1 MAITPIIY
9 DFVVDIRNDS
19 NFFIAKAP
27 QGDARA
33 RFLDITVTD
42 NGAYYELPTSDVTY
56 IVSGTNAGGALI
68 YNSCTLS
75 NNKIR
80 VPLTNVMLGVAGV
93 SKYQLKIYATD
104 GTDTVLSCFDFNI
117 MVEESAFNVNVL
129 TTSNEF
135 TALTNLIS
143 NIASANKW
151 ILGEGEPDDDIGTF
165 SDLYMDTLTADVYQK
180 GETAWVWQCKLGS
193 QTFFAYATSSTGENF
208 SLTYSSSKTYLGIC
222 NEQTST
228 QPTTIIAQRSQC

>member
-104 GTDTVLSCFDFNI
+104 GTDTVLSCFD
-117 MVEESAFNVNVL
+117 
-129 TTSNEF
+129 
-135 TALTNLIS
+135 
-143 NIASANKW
+143 
-151 ILGEGEPDDDIGTF
+151 
-165 SDLYMDTLTADVYQK
+165 
-180 GETAWVWQCKLGS
+180 
-193 QTFFAYATSSTGENF
+193 
-208 SLTYSSSKTYLGIC
+208 
-222 NEQTST
+222 
-228 QPTTIIAQRSQC
+228 

>member
-1 MAITPIIY
+1 
-9 DFVVDIRNDS
+9 
-19 NFFIAKAP
+19 
-27 QGDARA
+27 
-33 RFLDITVTD
+33 
-42 NGAYYELPTSDVTY
+42 
-56 IVSGTNAGGALI
+56 
-68 YNSCTLS
+68 
-75 NNKIR
+75 
-80 VPLTNVMLGVAGV
+80 
-93 SKYQLKIYATD
+93 
-104 GTDTVLSCFDFNI
+104 

-228 QPTTIIAQRSQC
+228 QPTTPSSYTWIMISGGDNMKAENYGGSDSNTVAQADKLKGITRIENIQIPANTLTSTTDVTVSNSNITVNSILQNMWTTIFGLSPLNIVINNGSIVFTFPATSTTAIAIVEIYNP